1 MYATDYFEKAIL
13 NLMNGVAIDPNTWN
27 NGAKVFLALFMSNP
41 GDTGLEGYEVQYD
54 GYHRQEITFSQPTS
68 ADTGLAME
76 NLYQI
81 SFTECAINVGTV
93 THIAVMDSISGGNM
107 LLYGQLDSPLNVQ
120 SGITPIFRSG
130 SIKFIFSGNLS
141 NYYRTAIMNTLR
153 GQIVSGFTP
162 YMGLCNG
169 NPEGSGSEFS
179 GYGYRRVQ
187 CSMSSPAEQPNG
199 TTMVSNVNEVITDE
213 ATGNWGT
220 LSYVCLYDAL
230 SDGHP
235 FAIVPL
241 NSSFN
246 VTSQNA
252 VGFHVGSLRFNIN

>member
-1 MYATDYFEKAIL
+1 MYATDYFEQAIL
-13 NLMNGVAIDPNTWN
+13 NLMNGVAIDPNQWN
-27 NGAKVFLALFMSNP
+27 SNAKVYLALFMSNP

-54 GYHRQEITFSQPTS
+54 GYARQEITFSTPAS

-81 SFTECAINVGTV
+81 SFAECAVNVGNV
-93 THIAVMDSISGGNM
+93 THVAVMDSISGGHM
-107 LLYGQLDSPLNVQ
+107 LLYGQLDSVLNIQ
-120 SGITPIFRSG
+120 SGITPIFRAG
-130 SIKFIFSGNLS
+130 SVKFIFSGNLS
-141 NYYRTAIMNTLR
+141 TYYRTAVMNTLR
-153 GQIVSGFTP
+153 GHAVSGFTP
-162 YMGLCNG
+162 YLGLCNG

-187 CSMSSPAEQPNG
+187 CSMSAPAEQPNG

-220 LSYVCLYDAL
+220 LTTVCLYDAQ

-235 FAIVPL
+235 FVIISLP
-241 NSSFN
+241 STFN

-252 VGFHVGSLRFNIN
+252 VGFHVGNIRFSIN